1 MNKFKLVARI
11 GVFALI
17 LGLGTSSALIV
28 GETKGLALADLSR
41 VPVRALA
48 ATAHGDVFYV
58 ALDGGRQRAGIY
70 RSVDSG
76 NTWQRMGSGPGAAI
90 NALVT
95 HPTNNTLLYAGTTG
109 GPATTTDSL
118 WLSPDGGRTWHK
130 SKLGL
135 PIAPDGLLPDVS
147 ALAVDPQQPGVLY
160 VGTDG
165 HGVYRFDFELSRYGY
180 ELMGGVSL
188 YRAHV
193 NSLVVG
199 PEGRVYA
206 LTNDGLF
213 VADDNTWQQLSLPEM
228 AASVAVAPAVASDD
242 VPTLY
247 AGSVSTGI
255 YRSTDGGGTWT
266 PVNNGMGIVPGVALR
281 VTALAVDD
289 GNPGRVIAATSYGV
303 GTRFAPDGIYE
314 STDGGHN
321 WTRLAGA
328 EDVVAQFTLNQ
339 GVIYATTQGGLARY
353 GEPGTPSSRSVAF
366 PRLQSLA
373 NPNGGQVLI
382 LALTV
387 SLAAL
392 ALVGRTEWVLYR
404 KAQAAKS

>member
-1 MNKFKLVARI
+1 MITMKKINLIARI
-11 GVFALI
+11 GLFALI
-17 LGLGTSSALIV
+17 LGLGTFSALIV
-28 GETKGLALADLSR
+28 GETQGLALADLSE

-48 ATAHGDVFYV
+48 ATAHDDVLYA
-58 ALDGGRQRAGIY
+58 ALDGGRQGAGIY
-70 RSVDSG
+70 RSEDNG
-76 NTWQRMGSGPGAAI
+76 NTWQLMGFGPGVAI
-90 NALVT
+90 NALAT
-95 HPTNNTLLYAGTTG
+95 HPTKNTVLYAGTTG
-109 GPATTTDSL
+109 GPAATTDSL
-118 WLSPDGGRTWHK
+118 WLSYNGGRTWRK
-130 SKLGL
+130 PTLGL
-135 PIAPDGLLPDVS
+135 PTGPDGLLPAVS
-147 ALAVDPQQPGVLY
+147 ALAVDPQRPGVLY

-165 HGVYRFDFELSRYGY
+165 HGVYRFDFELGRYGY

-199 PEGRVYA
+199 PAGWVYA

-213 VADDNTWQQLSLPEM
+213 VADGDNAWRQLSLPEM
-228 AASVAVAPAVASDD
+228 AASIAVAPDD
-242 VPTLY
+242 AQTLY

-255 YRSTDGGGTWT
+255 YRSTDGGGTWV
-266 PVNNGMGIVPGVALR
+266 PVNNGMEIVPGAALR

-289 GNPGRVIAATSYGV
+289 GNPSRVMAATSYGV

-321 WTRLAGA
+321 WTRLADA
-328 EDVVAQFTLNQ
+328 EDVVAQLTLNQ
-339 GVIYATTQGGLARY
+339 GVIYATTQGGLVRY
-353 GEPGTPSSRSVAF
+353 GEPSKPSRGIVF
-366 PRLQSLA
+366 PQLQSLA
-373 NPNGGQVLI
+373 NPNGVQVLI

-387 SLAAL
+387 FLAAL